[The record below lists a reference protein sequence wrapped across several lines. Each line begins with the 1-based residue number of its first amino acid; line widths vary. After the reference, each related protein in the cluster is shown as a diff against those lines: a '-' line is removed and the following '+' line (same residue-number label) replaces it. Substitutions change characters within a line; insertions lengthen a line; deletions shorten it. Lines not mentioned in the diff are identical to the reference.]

1 MNDGKATSSPYA
13 QQNPSSGSLYSFSVH
28 QPYTNWPL
36 HASHTTPYAQ
46 SWYTAPTATAAAQY
60 GTPKVYAE
68 QGIQVPDLGEGSSG
82 GGKDGVGGG
91 GIGGVGKDGV
101 KFAKQ
106 WEDVVCG
113 FLKRVGMYQ
122 ALAGFREDMLLLNE
136 EWEREQVP
144 SALRDLVKDIS
155 VCDVLHFVLMT

>member
-1 MNDGKATSSPYA
+1 MNDGKHSSSAYS

-46 SWYTAPTATAAAQY
+46 SWYTAPTHQQY
-60 GTPKVYAE
+60 GAPKVYSE
-68 QGIQVPDLGEGSSG
+68 QATQVPESDEGSLIG
-82 GGKDGVGGG
+82 MGKEGESLP
-91 GIGGVGKDGV
+91 

-106 WEDVVCG
+106 WDAALSA
-113 FLKRVGMYQ
+113 FMRRVGLHQ
-122 ALAGFREDMLLLNE
+122 TLAGFREDVLLLNE

-144 SALRDLVKDIS
+144 GALQDLVKDIS
-155 VCDVLHFVLMT
+155 VCGFTMFLVL